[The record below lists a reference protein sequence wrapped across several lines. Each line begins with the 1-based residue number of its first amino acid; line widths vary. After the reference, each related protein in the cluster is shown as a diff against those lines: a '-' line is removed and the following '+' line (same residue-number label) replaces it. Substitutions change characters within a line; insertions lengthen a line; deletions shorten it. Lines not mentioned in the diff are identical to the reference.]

1 LRSKS
6 TVIESGNTSGS
17 TLAAPKLAITTWPSR
32 TSPLHH
38 LIVHLHQTACQA
50 RGEPGRRPPGS
61 ASALDTRGRAPT
73 LVGMVWAF
81 ETEPEFQRKLDWAEE
96 LVRREGDA
104 RAMAI
109 VLWWFGA
116 G

>member
-1 LRSKS
+1 
-6 TVIESGNTSGS
+6 
-17 TLAAPKLAITTWPSR
+17 
-32 TSPLHH
+32 
-38 LIVHLHQTACQA
+38 
-50 RGEPGRRPPGS
+50 
-61 ASALDTRGRAPT
+61 
-73 LVGMVWAF
+73 MVWAF

-96 LVRREGDA
+96 LVRREVEPLDLVLGDPHDKGDA